1 MAKSVLRRLTPQDL
15 IEIRKAVAYDPT
27 VPNGLR
33 WLAKRKGRKPSGIGR
48 TFWIGQASYQ
58 ASHVVMILN
67 GRRPSAGDSVV
78 TRIDKN
84 GPWGEVDN
92 LKWSSHGGALAGARD
107 RKRQDLL
114 RSVLGDDVP
123 DLGEKLRLAG
133 LCKNSHQW
141 DGHPVSLQVKD
152 GLNWRCQECRRL
164 RKIEQSQR
172 KQRNSGRRWH
182 PELRGLLPTE
192 RRKLYK
198 RKLVQEL
205 RAKGLTA
212 RGTAPT
218 RADGGTAKGERNEA
232 MALVRAMEHA
242 MRPGLRPP
250 SVARLVMNEQHRYWK
265 QNPEAKKEHNR
276 QWSKYIYA
284 WKYKCNPSFR
294 RHECQRNS
302 EKKARNRG
310 NHTVKL
316 CQKDIDQ
323 RYAEFG
329 NQCAFCGS
337 ANRLIVEHFIPRSK
351 GGPHAIGNILPACH
365 RCNTSKSN
373 HDPEEWYRRQAFFT
387 ESRWRKILRVLDKRK
402 GSVAQLPLL

>member
-1 MAKSVLRRLTPQDL
+1 
-15 IEIRKAVAYDPT
+15 
-27 VPNGLR
+27 
-33 WLAKRKGRKPSGIGR
+33 
-48 TFWIGQASYQ
+48 
-58 ASHVVMILN
+58 
-67 GRRPSAGDSVV
+67 
-78 TRIDKN
+78 
-84 GPWGEVDN
+84 
-92 LKWSSHGGALAGARD
+92 
-107 RKRQDLL
+107 
-114 RSVLGDDVP
+114 
-123 DLGEKLRLAG
+123 
-133 LCKNSHQW
+133 
-141 DGHPVSLQVKD
+141 
-152 GLNWRCQECRRL
+152 
-164 RKIEQSQR
+164 
-172 KQRNSGRRWH
+172 
-182 PELRGLLPTE
+182 
-192 RRKLYK
+192 
-198 RKLVQEL
+198 
-205 RAKGLTA
+205 
-212 RGTAPT
+212 
-218 RADGGTAKGERNEA
+218 

>member
-1 MAKSVLRRLTPQDL
+1 MEPIYKFDPERFRLGTLCIHGHAWPGTQQSLRRIHAT
-15 IEIRKAVAYDPT
+15 ASGCAGCT
-27 VPNGLR
+27 
-33 WLAKRKGRKPSGIGR
+33 GRKDSSWLLSFIDYEAMGWPASQTLGKLCKKEHK
-48 TFWIGQASYQ
+48 WEGQNAS
-58 ASHVVMILN
+58 L
-67 GRRPSAGDSVV
+67 R
-78 TRIDKN
+78 
-84 GPWGEVDN
+84 
-92 LKWSSHGGALAGARD
+92 KWSHC
-107 RKRQDLL
+107 
-114 RSVLGDDVP
+114 VEC
-123 DLGEKLRLAG
+123 EK
-133 LCKNSHQW
+133 
-141 DGHPVSLQVKD
+141 
-152 GLNWRCQECRRL
+152 L

-172 KQRNSGRRWH
+172 KQRKSGRRWH

-212 RGTAPT
+212 RGTAPART
-218 RADGGTAKGERNEA
+218 DGGTAKGERNEA

-250 SVARLVMNEQHRYWK
+250 SVAKLVMDEQHRYWK

-373 HDPEEWYRRQAFFT
+373 HDPEEWYCRQAFFA
-387 ESRWRKILRVLDKRK
+387 ESRWRKILRVLGKRK
-402 GSVAQLPLL
+402 CSVAQLPLL

>member
-1 MAKSVLRRLTPQDL
+1 
-15 IEIRKAVAYDPT
+15 
-27 VPNGLR
+27 
-33 WLAKRKGRKPSGIGR
+33 
-48 TFWIGQASYQ
+48 
-58 ASHVVMILN
+58 MILN